1 MGYAG
6 NYEPNY
12 IVPTLISVVA
22 ESNKPGTKKDEVGDL
37 DFYIGAEA
45 SVKRENYNVDYPI
58 RHGIID
64 NWDNME
70 KYWSRC
76 IYQYLCC
83 DPEEHYMLLVS
94 FPLFALS
101 RPSLMFLIHLIF
113 ADGASHE
120 HSREQRVHCGNHV

>member
-12 IVPTLISVVA
+12 IVPTLISTVA
-22 ESNKPGTKKDEVGDL
+22 DSGTSNKDDVPDL

-45 SVKRENYNVDYPI
+45 TKKRTNYNVDYPI

-83 DPEEHYMLLVS
+83 DPEEHYCLLVR
-94 FPLFALS
+94 A
-101 RPSLMFLIHLIF
+101 
-113 ADGASHE
+113 ASC
-120 HSREQRVHCGNHV
+120 V